1 MTLTI
6 KISHDGLDFYQD
18 SYYYDSIPPGR
29 NISYHY
35 EYHIDNH
42 NTTIVVIASG
52 EELKKCCSILGRD
65 MPFSPSERRLANDP
79 TASPGQLKKLLEKEY
94 TFYGGN
100 AREIVSNW
108 DNWQ

>member
-6 KISHDGLDFYQD
+6 KISYGDVSPFFQD
-18 SYYYDSIPPGR
+18 TIAPGR
-29 NISYHY
+29 DISDYY
-35 EYHIDNH
+35 KSQMANP
-42 NTTIVVIASG
+42 NGTIIVIASG

-79 TASPGQLKKLLEKEY
+79 WSVVFSAEQLKKLLEKEY